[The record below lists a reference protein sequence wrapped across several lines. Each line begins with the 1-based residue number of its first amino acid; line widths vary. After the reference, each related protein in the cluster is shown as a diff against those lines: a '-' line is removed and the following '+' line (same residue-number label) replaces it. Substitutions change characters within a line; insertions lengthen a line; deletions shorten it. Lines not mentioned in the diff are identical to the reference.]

1 MTALDEALP
10 SGPTLATAARLG
22 AEADQRWTELD
33 VGCRLPQT
41 CIAGTLVAR
50 LFRTLVPADMG
61 GTGCSPV
68 EWFRIG
74 LELARNDPSLGWVVT
89 QGAAELGWIAAGGD
103 PDWATEV
110 LSDPLV
116 RRRRRSQAWVN

>member
-1 MTALDEALP
+1 MTTLDEASL
-10 SGPTLATAARLG
+10 SEPTLVTATRLG
-22 AEADQRWTELD
+22 AETDQRWTELD
-33 VGCRLPQT
+33 VGCRLPSDLYR
-41 CIAGTLVAR
+41 AALVAR

-68 EWFRIG
+68 EWFEIG
-74 LELARNDPSLGWVVT
+74 LELARHDPSLGWVVT

-110 LSDPLV
+110 LSDPLGASASSV
-116 RRRRRSQAWVN
+116 AGVG

>member
-10 SGPTLATAARLG
+10 SGPTLATAVRLG

-33 VGCRLPQT
+33 VGCRLPPDLYR
-41 CIAGTLVAR
+41 AALVAR

-74 LELARNDPSLGWVVT
+74 RCELPRLRIRKFAS
-89 QGAAELGWIAAGGD
+89 
-103 PDWATEV
+103 
-110 LSDPLV
+110 
-116 RRRRRSQAWVN
+116 